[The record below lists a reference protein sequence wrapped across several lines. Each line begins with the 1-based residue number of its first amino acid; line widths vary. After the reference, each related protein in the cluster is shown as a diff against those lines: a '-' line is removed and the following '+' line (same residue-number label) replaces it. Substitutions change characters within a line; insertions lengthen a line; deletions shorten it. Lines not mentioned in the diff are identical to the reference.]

1 MNTTSAILLDVYN
14 PDSFASDGYDF
25 LVIALTRNTLAELL
39 SYCSVIETL
48 QEQNSLVYSLECW
61 DATPVCISQCDELHE
76 LVDINGLV
84 FDDRVNGQPFWPTSD
99 LPDSLDYQPIDC
111 QTIVIG
117 SDEIWW
123 SCYIKH
129 TSVRLESAHVSKDQL
144 KLFWQRC
151 PHEDNDPLLFQSQ
164 LVGPVTPA
172 EIKADNRCRSEVCY
186 G

>member
-1 MNTTSAILLDVYN
+1 MKTTSTILLDLYN
-14 PDSFASDGYDF
+14 SDSYASDGYDF
-25 LVIALTRNTLAELL
+25 LVVSLSRSYLAELL

-48 QEQNSLVYSLECW
+48 KQQTLWIYNLECW
-61 DATPVCISQCDELHE
+61 DASPVCISQCDELFN
-76 LVDINGLV
+76 LVEMNGLV
-84 FDDRVNGQPFWPTSD
+84 FDDRINGQPFWPTSD
-99 LPDSLDYQPIDC
+99 LPDGLDYQPIDC
-111 QTIVIG
+111 QTVQIG

-164 LVGPVTPA
+164 LVGLEMPA
-172 EIKADNRCRSEVCY
+172 EIKADNLCRSEVCY